1 VITHIHTDIAKAAKA
16 LLGGKVVAIPTETV
30 YGLAGN
36 ALNDDAVLEIFKAK
50 ARPFFDPLIIHVA
63 SVTAAEQWVTEMP
76 EAARLLFKTFS
87 PGPLTIL
94 LKKKSSISDLV
105 TSGLPDVAVR
115 IPNHPLTLALLE
127 KINIP
132 LAAPSANPFG
142 YISPTSAQHVFD
154 QLQGKIPEILDG
166 GACQVGVES
175 TIVGFENEKI
185 VVYRLG
191 GLAVEDLERVV
202 GKVEVRTHSSS
213 NPKAPGQLKS
223 HYAPRKPMILG
234 EDTDFFFLDKNKK
247 MGVLSFFKT
256 YSDVAQNEVLSPE
269 ANLNE
274 AAKNLFAALRRLD
287 NSDIELIFAEILPN
301 QGLGKAI
308 NDRLNRAA
316 AKE

>member
-1 VITHIHTDIAKAAKA
+1 MITHIHTDIAKATKA
-16 LLGGKVVAIPTETV
+16 LLDGKVVAIPTETV

-36 ALNDDAVLEIFKAK
+36 ALNDYAVLEIFKAK

-63 SVTAAEQWVTEMP
+63 SVEAVEQWITEMP
-76 EAARLLFKTFS
+76 EAARLLFQTFS

-94 LKKKSSISDLV
+94 LKKKNTISDLV
-105 TSGLPDVAVR
+105 TSGLPEVAVR
-115 IPNHPLTLALLE
+115 IPNHPLTLELLK

-166 GACQVGVES
+166 GTCQVGVES
-175 TIVGFENEKI
+175 TIIGFENEKI
-185 VVYRLG
+185 IVYRLG
-191 GLAVEDLERVV
+191 GLAVEDIEKVV
-202 GKVEVRTHSSS
+202 GTVEVRAHSTS

-223 HYAPRKPMILG
+223 HYAPRKSMILG
-234 EDTDFFFLDKNKK
+234 NDVDFFSLEKNKK
-247 MGVLSFFKT
+247 IGVLSFSKK
-256 YSDVAQNEVLSPE
+256 YLDVAQNEILSPE

-287 NSDIELIFAEILPN
+287 NSDIDLIFAEILPN
-301 QGLGKAI
+301 EGLGKAI
-308 NDRLNRAA
+308 NDRLQRAA
-316 AKE
+316 AK